1 MTERVPA
8 AVAAVSSIVILV
20 YACATAPPTT
30 NPTPTQQ
37 PAAGQQMPGG
47 PPGGPRVPLT
57 DSARRVRDSLNA
69 ARRDSASAAILRS
82 IAGRE
87 NQPAESV
94 FKNIKILKGVPAGR
108 LVNIMNMGFGRSL
121 GVSCGFCHVPG
132 KWDLDDKEEKNTA
145 RLMFAMVQTINR
157 DSTLSSSGRATA
169 TTGRAIAGWP
179 LLLSLLEQL
188 AKSRQLLRVE
198 NCFDLLVGAIPD
210 GAHLGRWASP
220 SRTAACA
227 IGRRTTTTP
236 APTAPSTPPST
247 APSPA
252 LTAPVFSEVFHRH
265 CFVGEHPADFGLLR
279 GIEL

>member
-20 YACATAPPTT
+20 YACATAP

-47 PPGGPRVPLT
+47 PPGDPRVPLT
-57 DSARRVRDSLNA
+57 DSARRGRDSLNA
-69 ARRDSASAAILRS
+69 ARRDSASATMLRS

-157 DSTLSSSGRATA
+157 DYM
-169 TTGRAIAGWP
+169 
-179 LLLSLLEQL
+179 
-188 AKSRQLLRVE
+188 AKVPNDRGAPPVV
-198 NCFDLLVGAIPD
+198 NCFTCHRGNAHPIQPEGAPPGSRPP
-210 GAHLGRWASP
+210 GA
-220 SRTAACA
+220 
-227 IGRRTTTTP
+227 
-236 APTAPSTPPST
+236 PPGS
-247 APSPA
+247 
-252 LTAPVFSEVFHRH
+252 
-265 CFVGEHPADFGLLR
+265 GD
-279 GIEL
+279 